1 MVRALVCIVGVR
13 GLLGATLPP
22 TSLFAARIH
31 CGVAGRKISHQ
42 SARFTEVAA
51 HYHLIYYTYSRRGDG
66 GGRGAAAVTAATAHI
81 SALQIHTHARSFARA
96 RVYFLPAKYESAKCW
111 TKLSVLTPPENQ
123 CGVRE
128 WMMYRI
134 AFTSH

>member
-1 MVRALVCIVGVR
+1 VKKG
-13 GLLGATLPP
+13 LGASARSRRVQRVSGAAAGGRGAAA

-66 GGRGAAAVTAATAHI
+66 GAAAAAARTHRPCRY
-81 SALQIHTHARSFARA
+81 THARSFACA
-96 RVYFLPAKYESAKCW
+96 YFLPTKYESAKCW

>member
-1 MVRALVCIVGVR
+1 VGKSEERVGPRTRVHRVR

-66 GGRGAAAVTAATAHI
+66 GGRGAAAVAVAAATTAHI
-81 SALQIHTHARSFARA
+81 SALQIHTHALWFARA
-96 RVYFLPAKYESAKCW
+96 PRIFLA
-111 TKLSVLTPPENQ
+111 
-123 CGVRE
+123 R
-128 WMMYRI
+128 
-134 AFTSH
+134 